1 MEFICH
7 RRNSIKSLNE
17 TSAKYG
23 VEVDIRSNDGNL
35 IINHDPLE
43 SGILFSDWLK
53 HYNHG
58 TLILNVKE
66 EGLERALID
75 LMELNNITNYF
86 FLDQSFPFLIKWANL
101 GESRSAVRVSEYES
115 IETALCIS
123 GLVDWVWLD
132 CFTKFPIN
140 FSEYKALKDSGYK
153 ICLVSPEL
161 QGRDNNTD
169 ILKILSFM
177 KKNNILMDAIC
188 TKKPNFWED
197 STY

>member
-1 MEFICH
+1 MELICH

-43 SGILFSDWLK
+43 SGILFSNWLK
-53 HYNHG
+53 HYHHG

-75 LMELNNITNYF
+75 LMKLNNITNYF

-101 GESRSAVRVSEYES
+101 GESRSAIRVSEYES

-123 GLVDWVWLD
+123 GLVEWVWLD

-140 FSEYKALKDSGYK
+140 FPEYKALKDSGYK

-161 QGRDNNTD
+161 QGRDNNSE

-177 KKNNILMDAIC
+177 KKNNIHMDAIC

-197 STY
+197 STS

>member
-1 MEFICH
+1 MELICH

-43 SGILFSDWLK
+43 SGILFSNWLK
-53 HYNHG
+53 HYHHG

-75 LMELNNITNYF
+75 LMKLNNITNYF

-140 FSEYKALKDSGYK
+140 FPEYKALKDAGYK

-161 QGRDNNTD
+161 QGRDNNSE

-177 KKNNILMDAIC
+177 KKNNIHMDAIC
-188 TKKPNFWED
+188 TKKTQFLGG
-197 STY
+197 